1 MLWSPMEYVYAQ
13 QEDMSLDSSQ
23 SGSDMQAS
31 SEAETGNEERVQ
43 KGKEAETSGRYGRSE
58 AVFANLWSQHLC

>member
-1 MLWSPMEYVYAQ
+1 
-13 QEDMSLDSSQ
+13 
-23 SGSDMQAS
+23 MQAS